1 MGNKRIL
8 NITEIENGIKDL
20 IFNLNDREFII
31 EFLNFY
37 DIPKT
42 SITRAKKSL
51 TKENLLS
58 LKIKF
63 ITQKLKVMLYQQL
76 MKLNIKFLLRNLFHV
91 I

>member
-42 SITRAKKSL
+42 SITRAKSL

>member
-42 SITRAKKSL
+42 SITRAKK
-51 TKENLLS
+51 
-58 LKIKF
+58 
-63 ITQKLKVMLYQQL
+63 V
-76 MKLNIKFLLRNLFHV
+76 
-91 I
+91 